1 MNDKKYKFNLIV
13 ILGATATGKT
23 NLAVKIADKY
33 NGEIIS
39 ADSRQIY
46 KKLNIGTGKDYDEYI
61 INDKKIHYHLIDI
74 IEPDIDYSVF
84 QFQNDFKRA
93 YNKIRSKNKIPI
105 LCGGTGLYIESI
117 LLDYP
122 LNDIEPNYELRKKLE
137 TKSIHSLL
145 KLAGE
150 QFIKNSNES
159 ELNNR
164 RRIIRFIE
172 KLNQPKRK
180 PKQVIKIDN
189 PLIIGTNFDR
199 AIIREKIE
207 KRLIKR
213 LNEGLVEEVKGLLN
227 NGISSNRLESIGLE
241 YKFVSQYLDKI
252 YTKDEFILKL
262 TTGIQQFAKRQ
273 LSWFRRMERRKLKI
287 HWVDNADFNTSCK
300 LLKIKYFE

>member
-1 MNDKKYKFNLIV
+1 MNNKKYKFDLIV

-46 KKLNIGTGKDYDEYI
+46 KKLNIGTGKDYEEYI
-61 INDKKIHYHLIDI
+61 INDRKIQHHLIDI

-84 QFQNDFKRA
+84 QFQNDFKTA
-93 YNKIRSKNKIPI
+93 YNKIKSKNKVPI

-122 LNDIEPNYELRKKLE
+122 LNNIGPNYKLRKELE
-137 TKSIHSLL
+137 TKSIEDLL
-145 KLAGE
+145 KLVGE
-150 QFIKNSNES
+150 KFIKNANES
-159 ELNNR
+159 ELNNK

-172 KLNQPKRK
+172 RLNQPKDK
-180 PKQVIKIDN
+180 TKQIIKINN
-189 PLIIGTNFDR
+189 PLIIGTNFTR
-199 AIIREKIE
+199 SIIRDKIE

-213 LNEGLVEEVKGLLN
+213 LNEGLVDEVKSLIN
-227 NGISSNRLESIGLE
+227 NGISNDRLEAIGLE
-241 YKFVSQYLDKI
+241 YKFVSQYLKNV
-252 YTKDEFILKL
+252 YSEEEFISKL
-262 TTGIQQFAKRQ
+262 TTKIQQFAKRQ

-287 HWVDNADFNTSCK
+287 NWVDNADFNTSCK
-300 LLKIKYFE
+300 IIENNIQ

>member
-46 KKLNIGTGKDYDEYI
+46 KRLNIGTGKDYDEYV

-137 TKSIHSLL
+137 TKSINSLL

-172 KLNQPKRK
+172 KLNQPKRN

-189 PLIIGTNFDR
+189 PLIIGTNFAR
-199 AIIREKIE
+199 TIIREKIE

-300 LLKIKYFE
+300 IIENKIF

>member
-46 KKLNIGTGKDYDEYI
+46 KKLNIGTGKDYNEYV

-122 LNDIEPNYELRKKLE
+122 LNDIKPNYELRKKLE
-137 TKSIHSLL
+137 TKTIHSLL

-189 PLIIGTNFDR
+189 PLIIGTNFTR

-300 LLKIKYFE
+300 IIENKIF

>member
-46 KKLNIGTGKDYDEYI
+46 KRLNIGTGKDYNEYV

-122 LNDIEPNYELRKKLE
+122 LNDIKPNYELRKKLE
-137 TKSIHSLL
+137 TKTIHSLL

-189 PLIIGTNFDR
+189 PLIIGTNFTR

-300 LLKIKYFE
+300 IIENKIF

>member
-46 KKLNIGTGKDYDEYI
+46 KRLNIGTGKDYDEYV

-137 TKSIHSLL
+137 TKSINSLL

-189 PLIIGTNFDR
+189 PLIIGTNFAR
-199 AIIREKIE
+199 TIIREKIE

-300 LLKIKYFE
+300 IIENKIF

>member
-137 TKSIHSLL
+137 TKSINSLL

-189 PLIIGTNFDR
+189 PLIIGTNFAR

-300 LLKIKYFE
+300 IIENKIF

>member
-189 PLIIGTNFDR
+189 PLIIGTNFAR

-300 LLKIKYFE
+300 IIENKIF

>member
-1 MNDKKYKFNLIV
+1 MNNKKYKFDLIV

-46 KKLNIGTGKDYDEYI
+46 KKLNIGTGKDYEEYI
-61 INDKKIHYHLIDI
+61 INDRKIQHHLIDI

-84 QFQNDFKRA
+84 QFQNDFKTA
-93 YNKIRSKNKIPI
+93 YNKIKSKNKVPI

-122 LNDIEPNYELRKKLE
+122 LNNIGPNYKLRKELE
-137 TKSIHSLL
+137 TKSIEDLL
-145 KLAGE
+145 KLVGE
-150 QFIKNSNES
+150 KFIKNANES
-159 ELNNR
+159 ELNNK

-172 KLNQPKRK
+172 RLNQPKDK
-180 PKQVIKIDN
+180 TKQIIKINN
-189 PLIIGTNFDR
+189 PLIIGTNFTR
-199 AIIREKIE
+199 SIIREKIE

-213 LNEGLVEEVKGLLN
+213 LNEGLVDEVKSLIN
-227 NGISSNRLESIGLE
+227 NGISNDRLEAIGLE
-241 YKFVSQYLDKI
+241 YKFVSQYLKNV
-252 YTKDEFILKL
+252 YSEEEFISKL
-262 TTGIQQFAKRQ
+262 TTKIQQFAKRQ

-287 HWVDNADFNTSCK
+287 NWVDNADFNTSCK
-300 LLKIKYFE
+300 IIENNIQ

>member
-1 MNDKKYKFNLIV
+1 MNNKKYKFDLIV

-46 KKLNIGTGKDYDEYI
+46 KKLNIGTGKDYEEYI
-61 INDKKIHYHLIDI
+61 INDRKIQHHLIDI

-84 QFQNDFKRA
+84 QFQNDFKTA
-93 YNKIRSKNKIPI
+93 YNKIKSKNKVPI

-122 LNDIEPNYELRKKLE
+122 LNNIGPNYKLRKELE
-137 TKSIHSLL
+137 TKSINELL
-145 KLAGE
+145 KLVGE
-150 QFIKNSNES
+150 KFIKNANES
-159 ELNNR
+159 ELNNK

-172 KLNQPKRK
+172 RLNQPKDK
-180 PKQVIKIDN
+180 TKQIIKINN
-189 PLIIGTNFDR
+189 PLIIGTNFTR
-199 AIIREKIE
+199 YIIREKIE

-213 LNEGLVEEVKGLLN
+213 LNEGLVDEVKSLIN
-227 NGISSNRLESIGLE
+227 NGISNDRLEALGLE
-241 YKFVSQYLDKI
+241 YKFVSQYLKNV
-252 YTKDEFILKL
+252 YSEEEFISKL
-262 TTGIQQFAKRQ
+262 TTKIQQFAKRQ

-287 HWVDNADFNTSCK
+287 NWVDNADFNTSCK
-300 LLKIKYFE
+300 IIENNIQ

>member
-61 INDKKIHYHLIDI
+61 IYDKKIHYNLIDI

-189 PLIIGTNFDR
+189 PLIIGTNFAM

-207 KRLIKR
+207 IRLIKR

-300 LLKIKYFE
+300 IIENKIF

>member
-1 MNDKKYKFNLIV
+1 M
-13 ILGATATGKT
+13 
-23 NLAVKIADKY
+23 
-33 NGEIIS
+33 
-39 ADSRQIY
+39 
-46 KKLNIGTGKDYDEYI
+46 
-61 INDKKIHYHLIDI
+61 
-74 IEPDIDYSVF
+74 
-84 QFQNDFKRA
+84 
-93 YNKIRSKNKIPI
+93 
-105 LCGGTGLYIESI
+105 CGGTGLYIESI

-137 TKSIHSLL
+137 TKSINSLL

-189 PLIIGTNFDR
+189 PLIIGTNFAR
-199 AIIREKIE
+199 TIIREKIE

-300 LLKIKYFE
+300 IIENKIF

>member
-1 MNDKKYKFNLIV
+1 M
-13 ILGATATGKT
+13 
-23 NLAVKIADKY
+23 
-33 NGEIIS
+33 
-39 ADSRQIY
+39 
-46 KKLNIGTGKDYDEYI
+46 
-61 INDKKIHYHLIDI
+61 
-74 IEPDIDYSVF
+74 
-84 QFQNDFKRA
+84 
-93 YNKIRSKNKIPI
+93 
-105 LCGGTGLYIESI
+105 CGGTGLYIESI

-137 TKSIHSLL
+137 TKSINSLL

-180 PKQVIKIDN
+180 QKQVIKIDN
-189 PLIIGTNFDR
+189 PLIIGTNFAR

-252 YTKDEFILKL
+252 YTKDEFILK
-262 TTGIQQFAKRQ
+262 K
-273 LSWFRRMERRKLKI
+273 LSTENRELYGSVKPTEISKILKI
-287 HWVDNADFNTSCK
+287 FENIE
-300 LLKIKYFE
+300 IKPSMIRPTKEIVISIPS

>member
-46 KKLNIGTGKDYDEYI
+46 KRLNIGTGKDYDEYV

-122 LNDIEPNYELRKKLE
+122 LNDIKPNYELREKLE
-137 TKSIHSLL
+137 TKSINSLL

-189 PLIIGTNFDR
+189 PLIIGTNFAR
-199 AIIREKIE
+199 TIIREKIE

-300 LLKIKYFE
+300 IIENKIF

>member
-1 MNDKKYKFNLIV
+1 MNNKKYKFDLIV

-46 KKLNIGTGKDYDEYI
+46 KKLNIGTGKDYEEYI
-61 INDKKIHYHLIDI
+61 INDRKIQHHLIDI

-84 QFQNDFKRA
+84 QFQNDFKTA
-93 YNKIRSKNKIPI
+93 YNKIKSKNKVPI

-122 LNDIEPNYELRKKLE
+122 LNNIGPNYKLRKELE
-137 TKSIHSLL
+137 TKSIEDLL
-145 KLAGE
+145 KLVGE
-150 QFIKNSNES
+150 KFIKNANES
-159 ELNNR
+159 ELNNK

-172 KLNQPKRK
+172 RLNQPKDK
-180 PKQVIKIDN
+180 TKQIIKINN
-189 PLIIGTNFDR
+189 PLIIGTNFTR
-199 AIIREKIE
+199 YIIREKIE

-213 LNEGLVEEVKGLLN
+213 LNEGLVDEVKSLIN
-227 NGISSNRLESIGLE
+227 NGISNDRLEAIGLE
-241 YKFVSQYLDKI
+241 YKFVSQYLKNV
-252 YTKDEFILKL
+252 YSEEEFISKL
-262 TTGIQQFAKRQ
+262 TTKIQQFAKRQ

-287 HWVDNADFNTSCK
+287 NWVDNADFNTSCK
-300 LLKIKYFE
+300 IIENNIQ

>member
-74 IEPDIDYSVF
+74 IEPHIDYSVF
-84 QFQNDFKRA
+84 QFQNDFKIA

-150 QFIKNSNES
+150 EFIKNSNES

-189 PLIIGTNFDR
+189 PLIIGTNFAR

-213 LNEGLVEEVKGLLN
+213 LNEGLVEEVKDLLN

-300 LLKIKYFE
+300 IIENKIF

>member
-1 MNDKKYKFNLIV
+1 MNNKKYKFDLIV

-46 KKLNIGTGKDYDEYI
+46 KKLNIGTGKDYNEYI

-74 IEPDIDYSVF
+74 IEPNIDYSVF
-84 QFQNDFKRA
+84 QFQNDFKTA
-93 YNKIRSKNKIPI
+93 YNKIKSKNKVPI

-122 LNDIEPNYELRKKLE
+122 LNNIGPNYKLREKLE
-137 TKSIHSLL
+137 SKSINSLL

-150 QFIKNSNES
+150 KFIKNANES
-159 ELNNR
+159 ELNNK
-164 RRIIRFIE
+164 RRIIRYIE
-172 KLNQPKRK
+172 RINQTQRK
-180 PKQVIKIDN
+180 SKQVIKIDN

-199 AIIREKIE
+199 SLIRKKIK
-207 KRLIKR
+207 KRLLKR
-213 LNEGLVEEVKGLLN
+213 LNEGLVEEVKNLLN
-227 NGISSNRLESIGLE
+227 NGISNDRLEKIGLE
-241 YKFVSQYLDKI
+241 YKFVSQYLNNI
-252 YTKDEFILKL
+252 YSKDEFILKL
-262 TTGIQQFAKRQ
+262 TTRIQQFAKRQ

-287 HWVDNADFNTSCK
+287 NWVDNADFNTSCK
-300 LLKIKYFE
+300 IIEDKIF

>member
-150 QFIKNSNES
+150 EFIKNSNES

-189 PLIIGTNFDR
+189 PLIIGTNFAR
-199 AIIREKIE
+199 TIIREKIE

-300 LLKIKYFE
+300 IIENKIF

>member
-1 MNDKKYKFNLIV
+1 MNNKKYKFNLIV

-46 KKLNIGTGKDYDEYI
+46 KRLNIGTGKDYDEYV

-137 TKSIHSLL
+137 TKSINSLL

-189 PLIIGTNFDR
+189 PLIIGTNFAR
-199 AIIREKIE
+199 ATIREKIE

-300 LLKIKYFE
+300 IIENKIF